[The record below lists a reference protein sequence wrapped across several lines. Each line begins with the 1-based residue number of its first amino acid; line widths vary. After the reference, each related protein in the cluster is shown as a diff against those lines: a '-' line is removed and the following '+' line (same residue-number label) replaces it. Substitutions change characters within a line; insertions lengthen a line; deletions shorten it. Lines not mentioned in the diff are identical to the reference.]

1 MSFQLSA
8 QASTPTP
15 TEPPCCE
22 HCPPHRQA
30 EQRASSRNFG
40 LIAMQPGPDG
50 KEWFLCVRCY
60 REGLPLKKPEP
71 EAEAPQPVADA
82 RPAKKRRAG

>member
-1 MSFQLSA
+1 
-8 QASTPTP
+8 
-15 TEPPCCE
+15 
-22 HCPPHRQA
+22 
-30 EQRASSRNFG
+30 
-40 LIAMQPGPDG
+40 MQPGPDG